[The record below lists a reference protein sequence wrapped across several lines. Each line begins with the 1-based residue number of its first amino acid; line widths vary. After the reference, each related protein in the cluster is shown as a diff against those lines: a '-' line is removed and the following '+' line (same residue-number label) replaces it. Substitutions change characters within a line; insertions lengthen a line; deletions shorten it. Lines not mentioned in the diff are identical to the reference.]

1 MAGDDK
7 KTAPKVAAKEKAAPK
22 DKAEAGVKTE
32 AKVDAKGET
41 KSDAKSDSKVD
52 AKVDAKTDSKTDA
65 KPEAAAPSNYSRGEG
80 QKVVTQA
87 YKDNWDAI
95 FGKKSKKKR
104 GRTGGPLTSQAAYK
118 KRPRRSGA

>member
-7 KTAPKVAAKEKAAPK
+7 KSAPKVAAKEKAAPK
-22 DKAEAGVKTE
+22 DKTEAAVKTE
-32 AKVDAKGET
+32 AKVDAKTET
-41 KSDAKSDSKVD
+41 
-52 AKVDAKTDSKTDA
+52 KTDA
-65 KPEAAAPSNYSRGEG
+65 KADAKVEAKPEASAPSNYSRGEG

-104 GRTGGPLTSQAAYK
+104 R
-118 KRPRRSGA
+118 

>member
-22 DKAEAGVKTE
+22 DKAEAAVKTE
-32 AKVDAKGET
+32 AK
-41 KSDAKSDSKVD
+41 SDAKS
-52 AKVDAKTDSKTDA
+52 DAKTDSKTDA
-65 KPEAAAPSNYSRGEG
+65 KPEAATPSNYSRGEG

-104 GRTGGPLTSQAAYK
+104 G
-118 KRPRRSGA
+118 

>member
-22 DKAEAGVKTE
+22 DKAEAAVKTE
-32 AKVDAKGET
+32 AKVDAK
-41 KSDAKSDSKVD
+41 
-52 AKVDAKTDSKTDA
+52 TDA
-65 KPEAAAPSNYSRGEG
+65 KPEAAEPSNYRRGEG

-104 GRTGGPLTSQAAYK
+104 R
-118 KRPRRSGA
+118 

>member
-32 AKVDAKGET
+32 AKVDAKSET
-41 KSDAKSDSKVD
+41 KSDAKV
-52 AKVDAKTDSKTDA
+52 DA
-65 KPEAAAPSNYSRGEG
+65 KPEAVSPSNYSRGEG

>member
-7 KTAPKVAAKEKAAPK
+7 KTKVAAKEKAAPK
-22 DKAEAGVKTE
+22 DKAEAPVKTE
-32 AKVDAKGET
+32 AKVEAKGDAKA
-41 KSDAKSDSKVD
+41 DAKAD
-52 AKVDAKTDSKTDA
+52 AKTDA
-65 KPEAAAPSNYSRGEG
+65 KPEASAPSNYSRGEG

-104 GRTGGPLTSQAAYK
+104 R
-118 KRPRRSGA
+118 